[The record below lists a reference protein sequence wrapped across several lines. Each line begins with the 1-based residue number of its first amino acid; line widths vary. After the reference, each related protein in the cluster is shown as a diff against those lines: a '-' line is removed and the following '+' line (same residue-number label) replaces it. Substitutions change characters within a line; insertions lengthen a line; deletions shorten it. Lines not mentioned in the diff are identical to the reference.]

1 MSIHSLKDPVGFPL
15 AWPVWPAWPA
25 CPALPREHWPSQLNL
40 TRRIAARRFFQVSHF
55 WVSMF
60 DKAIGDPSTE
70 LESRNMSGNY
80 KLDNAAYLYFF
91 KVRVHGLLADA
102 AHL

>member
-1 MSIHSLKDPVGFPL
+1 
-15 AWPVWPAWPA
+15 
-25 CPALPREHWPSQLNL
+25 
-40 TRRIAARRFFQVSHF
+40 
-55 WVSMF
+55 MF
-60 DKAIGDPSTE
+60 DKAIGDPMNSET
-70 LESRNMSGNY
+70 RNTGGSY